1 MDPVRTEIMRNR
13 FAAMA
18 EEAATV
24 AFRTAHT
31 TFVKQTQDFQVA
43 LARPEGEFFAYPVLS
58 GVTSS
63 CGQSIAG
70 FLRAFAADP
79 PAPGDVLIS
88 NDPFGSGGLATHTM
102 DIHLVMPIFEGDEL
116 VCFAWSFVHASDI
129 GGAVPGSI
137 SPDLTEIY
145 QEGIR
150 IRPAKLYRRGVASPD
165 IANILRDNSR
175 IGDDVWGDLE
185 AMLAAMRLL
194 ERRLLEL
201 IARVGLAELRAGI
214 DEVMDY
220 AALKAREVIGKLTDG
235 SYVFSDYVEGATA
248 DEAIHLRSRL
258 TVADG
263 SAEVDFAGSDPQ
275 VQAAFN
281 VHTGAATHPMLCL
294 GLIHYILTMEPSI
307 PMNGGLMRP
316 IRTRAPAGS
325 LVNADMPA
333 AMGNRWVT
341 AMRGY
346 DTQIGCLNQAVPG
359 GLAACGAGQAGIIS
373 VAWTDPRS
381 GRGRVAVVE
390 PFSGGSGGRVRA
402 EGVDG
407 NDTMIG
413 FLKSTPIEHVEVETP
428 LIVRRHELVADSF
441 GHGRHRGGA
450 AIRIELECRAPEA
463 RITVRGLDR
472 FRFQPWGAFG
482 GTPGNNGRAVLNPDG
497 DGEQELG
504 RIRVLTMRQ
513 GDVLRMTSPSGGGFG
528 DPFER
533 DPAPVLREVA
543 DGLLTVDAA
552 ARCYGVA
559 IADGAV
565 DATATAALRRGA
577 AGGGHGGDARAG
589 AAAL

>member
-43 LARPEGEFFAYPVLS
+43 LARPEGEFFAYPVMS

-70 FLRAFAADP
+70 FLQAFAADP

-88 NDPFGSGGLATHTM
+88 NDPFGSAGLATHTM
-102 DIHLVMPIFEGDEL
+102 DIHLVMPIFAPGVFGGDEL

-150 IRPAKLYRRGVASPD
+150 LRPAKLYRRGVASHD

-194 ERRLLEL
+194 ERRVHEL
-201 IARVGLAELRAGI
+201 IARVGIVEFRAGI
-214 DEVMDY
+214 EDVLDY
-220 AALKAREVIGKLTDG
+220 AALKAREVIGALTDG
-235 SYVFSDYVEGATA
+235 SYTFSDYVEGATA
-248 DEAIHLRSRL
+248 DEAIHIHCRL
-258 TVADG
+258 TIDG
-263 SAEVDFAGSDPQ
+263 ENAAIDYSGSDPQ

-281 VHTGAATHPMLCL
+281 VHTGSATHPMLCL
-294 GLIHYILTMEPSI
+294 GLIHYILTVQPSI
-307 PMNGGLMRP
+307 PMNGGLMRS
-316 IRTRAPAGS
+316 IRTHAPAGS
-325 LVNADMPA
+325 LLNADMPA
-333 AMGNRWVT
+333 AMGNRWVS

-359 GLAACGAGQAGIIS
+359 GIAACGAGQAGIIS

-413 FLKSTPIEHVEVETP
+413 FL
-428 LIVRRHELVADSF
+428 
-441 GHGRHRGGA
+441 
-450 AIRIELECRAPEA
+450 
-463 RITVRGLDR
+463 
-472 FRFQPWGAFG
+472 
-482 GTPGNNGRAVLNPDG
+482 
-497 DGEQELG
+497 
-504 RIRVLTMRQ
+504 
-513 GDVLRMTSPSGGGFG
+513 
-528 DPFER
+528 
-533 DPAPVLREVA
+533 
-543 DGLLTVDAA
+543 
-552 ARCYGVA
+552 
-559 IADGAV
+559 
-565 DATATAALRRGA
+565 
-577 AGGGHGGDARAG
+577 
-589 AAAL
+589 